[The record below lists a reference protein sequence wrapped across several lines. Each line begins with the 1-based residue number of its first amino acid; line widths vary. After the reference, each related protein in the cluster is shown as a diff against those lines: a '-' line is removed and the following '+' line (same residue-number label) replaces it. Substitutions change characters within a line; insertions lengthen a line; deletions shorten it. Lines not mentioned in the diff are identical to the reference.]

1 MRGLR
6 EMFNYGNEN
15 LSITDLLKKTEI
27 VNYLERNGPLTHAS
41 KRDKLRKLLR
51 EKGDG
56 LQQLVTE
63 HNLQNPPR
71 QQQVQENTPLYGA
84 QRIRAGLPKKD
95 TKGRVTGP
103 ERQPIPRRGPPAGI
117 ITINNENLTARQVLD
132 RYPHLRNELQR
143 IS

>member
-27 VNYLERNGPLTHAS
+27 VNYLERNGPLTCAS

-63 HNLQNPPR
+63 HNLQNPP
-71 QQQVQENTPLYGA
+71 
-84 QRIRAGLPKKD
+84 
-95 TKGRVTGP
+95 
-103 ERQPIPRRGPPAGI
+103 
-117 ITINNENLTARQVLD
+117 
-132 RYPHLRNELQR
+132 
-143 IS
+143 